1 MLIGAW
7 AVELVQVGVVP
18 VATRLDGRVV
28 LDSAKFVVPVRDNV
42 PEKVGVGGLM
52 VTLTA
57 TIVVP
62 LAIPDV

>member
-1 MLIGAW
+1 MLNGAW
-7 AVELVQVGVVP
+7 AVEVVQVGVVP
-18 VATRLDGRVV
+18 VAMILAGRVV
-28 LDSAKFVVPVRDNV
+28 LDSAKLVVPVRDNV